1 MYIYYYICIQYIH
14 LHITYI
20 YNIDMDL
27 INGID
32 TVISYMYMGTGQR
45 SVPQEL
51 NGEYWTYTKK
61 CGPIRLTDWP
71 TPYIYTVHI

>member
-1 MYIYYYICIQYIH
+1 
-14 LHITYI
+14 
-20 YNIDMDL
+20 MDL

-51 NGEYWTYTKK
+51 NGEY
-61 CGPIRLTDWP
+61 
-71 TPYIYTVHI
+71 

>member
-1 MYIYYYICIQYIH
+1 MYIYITIYVYSIYIYI
-14 LHITYI
+14 LHIYI

-51 NGEYWTYTKK
+51 NGEYWTY
-61 CGPIRLTDWP
+61 
-71 TPYIYTVHI
+71 

>member
-1 MYIYYYICIQYIH
+1 
-14 LHITYI
+14 
-20 YNIDMDL
+20 MDL

-71 TPYIYTVHI
+71 TPYIYIQYIYNIYHVFQYIIYYIIIVSVW

>member
-1 MYIYYYICIQYIH
+1 MYTVYTFTYYI
-14 LHITYI
+14 YI

-51 NGEYWTYTKK
+51 NGEY
-61 CGPIRLTDWP
+61 
-71 TPYIYTVHI
+71 

>member
-51 NGEYWTYTKK
+51 NGEY
-61 CGPIRLTDWP
+61 
-71 TPYIYTVHI
+71 

>member
-1 MYIYYYICIQYIH
+1 
-14 LHITYI
+14 
-20 YNIDMDL
+20 MDL

-71 TPYIYTVHI
+71 TPYIYIYSTYIISTMYSNISYTISLLYQYDKY